1 MAASQSSDLL
11 GGNPSNEGAP
21 SDNIATALSSTG
33 SSKPAPQ
40 SNNSNDT
47 NNNRWGSMVG
57 GLTGSIVNSARSAVN
72 TVAKQTSDLS
82 SSNSSNPNSMT
93 ASTTTQS
100 SINNTNTPTSGSNAF
115 FTNLTS
121 NISTSVSSATN
132 SISASSTFKSIT
144 NNIAGRNT
152 MPDKTT
158 ASQVLMFRQLLHTK
172 CRPGLRLSRVYQGTA
187 AQKAVLHMVS
197 IEWTVFRLCIL
208 CKCKKTYALHLLCPP
223 LYNIAMVGTWY
234 RTIKEN
240 DYII

>member
-11 GGNPSNEGAP
+11 GGGSATNLPPPHEGAP
-21 SDNIATALSSTG
+21 SDNIATALSKG

-57 GLTGSIVNSARSAVN
+57 GLTGSLVNSARSAVN

-82 SSNSSNPNSMT
+82 SSNNSDPNST

-100 SINNTNTPTSGSNAF
+100 SINNTTTPTSGSNAF

-121 NISTSVSSATN
+121 NITTSVSSATN
-132 SISASSTFKSIT
+132 SISTSSTFKSIT

-197 IEWTVFRLCIL
+197 RLDCCFVCVYYAKQEKLMHLIL
-208 CKCKKTYALHLLCPP
+208 YMLSSL
-223 LYNIAMVGTWY
+223 
-234 RTIKEN
+234 
-240 DYII
+240 